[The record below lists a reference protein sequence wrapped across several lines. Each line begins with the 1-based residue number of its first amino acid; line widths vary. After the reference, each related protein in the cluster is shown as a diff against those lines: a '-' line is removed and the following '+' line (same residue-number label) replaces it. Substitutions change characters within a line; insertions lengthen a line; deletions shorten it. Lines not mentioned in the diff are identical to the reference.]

1 MEQLGTYITA
11 AGVYFPYNFGDTY
24 TLDNDGGNNQIKITH
39 QTTNQAIVISYFACA
54 ASDPNK
60 NCAQLVQNFSAGAE
74 KTFTTSNGDKYYKL
88 EGVNSWFVA
97 NGDFY
102 GYFINDVPEQEVRDI
117 SSAIVLLNKEYV
129 DNILL
134 SKATALCTDGT
145 TSLQEVTSHTM
156 SRDSNYGL
164 VLSLQ

>member
-1 MEQLGTYITA
+1 MEQLGSYVPN
-11 AGVYFPYNFGDTY
+11 AGVYFPYDFGSTY
-24 TLDNDGGNNQIKITH
+24 TLNDSSNTQITITH
-39 QTTNQAIVISYFACA
+39 ITTNQKIVISYFSCT
-54 ASDPNK
+54 ASDPSK
-60 NCAQLVQNFSAGAE
+60 NCSQMVQSFSANAE

-88 EGVNSWFVA
+88 EGVNSWFVV

-102 GYFINDVPEQEVRDI
+102 GYFINDIPEQEVRDLAA
-117 SSAIVLLNKEYV
+117 AIVLLNKDYV
-129 DNILL
+129 DNTLL

-156 SRDSNYGL
+156 SKDSNYGL